1 MPQLKAGRYERGRR
15 STASAGKPR
24 IQECCEAH
32 KRGDKA
38 PAAPRADVSSP
49 RAAKPATAGAKRPT
63 RGDEV
68 MELLRREYGAT
79 VEEMVARFSIK
90 PHNVRAITSVEVR
103 KRNLKVGMPG
113 RAHYRVVG

>member
-32 KRGDKA
+32 KR
-38 PAAPRADVSSP
+38 
-49 RAAKPATAGAKRPT
+49 
-63 RGDEV
+63 DEV

-90 PHNVRAITSVEVR
+90 PHTVRAITSVEVR